1 MDSTDARD
9 GQIYK
14 TVKIGTQTWMAE
26 NLNYIDDSVAKV
38 YAENRICLDG
48 NLIKC
53 GYGYDCK
60 ITEQIKGI
68 CPDGWNAFEGVS
80 QGKNR
85 FGFTALPAGYYGAK
99 EDSYGNVVYYSLKE
113 IRLEAAFQATASVSG
128 TRFAGGIAIWND
140 TERTYEKRTP
150 RKKIRGCFFKRRSSP
165 YGDQPH

>member
-1 MDSTDARD
+1 M
-9 GQIYK
+9 
-14 TVKIGTQTWMAE
+14 
-26 NLNYIDDSVAKV
+26 AKV

-48 NLIKC
+48 NLIKCGLYGGYYTWAMAVDSVSLRSKYGKC

-113 IRLEAAFQATASVSG
+113 IRLEAAFLATASVSG
-128 TRFAGGIAIWND
+128 TRFAGGISIWND
-140 TERTYEKRTP
+140 TERTYEKNTGN
-150 RKKIRGCFFKRRSSP
+150 KNNFFSVRCIK
-165 YGDQPH
+165 DED